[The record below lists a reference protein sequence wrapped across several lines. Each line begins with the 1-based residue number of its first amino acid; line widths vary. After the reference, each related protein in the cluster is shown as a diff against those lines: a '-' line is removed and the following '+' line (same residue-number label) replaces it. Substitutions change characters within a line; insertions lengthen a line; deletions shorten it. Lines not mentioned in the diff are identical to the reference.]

1 MVEFFE
7 LGKKNRPLLY
17 GSAAF
22 KLLKQRKG
30 ISMGDFLRE
39 LSSGEDPAIIS
50 DITYCALRIGER
62 AEKVADVEEY
72 DELDVAIW
80 IDLYK
85 GGVAAFMQK
94 IVDALPKPQAGEG
107 DVEPG
112 EAQAIGTGTNSKSAQ
127 AD

>member
-22 KLLKQRKG
+22 RLLKQRKG
-30 ISMGDFLRE
+30 IGMGDFLRE
-39 LSSGEDPAIIS
+39 LSLGEDPAIIS

-80 IDLYK
+80 IDLYE

-112 EAQAIGTGTNSKSAQ
+112 EAQATGTGTNSKSAQ

>member
-1 MVEFFE
+1 MLEFFE
-7 LGKKNRPLLY
+7 LGGKKRPVLY

-22 KLLKQRKG
+22 KILKQRRG
-30 ISMGDFLRE
+30 IGMGEFLKE
-39 LSSGEDPAIIS
+39 LASGDPTAII
-50 DITYCALRIGER
+50 DITYCALRVGER
-62 AEKVADVEEY
+62 AEKVAPVDDY
-72 DELDVAIW
+72 DEMDVAIW
-80 IDLYK
+80 ADLSD

-112 EAQAIGTGTNSKSAQ
+112 EAQATGIGTNSKSAQ